1 MTTTIVVAIAVAYV
15 AFKFGQEDILNR
27 FRKFCEKRK
36 QDEDVCSMFDKF
48 DNF

>member
-27 FRKFCEKRK
+27 FRKYCEKRK
-36 QDEDVCSMFDKF
+36 QDEDVCSKFDQF